1 MPSLIFLATQDP
13 ALAESWS
20 RHVPAGRVVLRLG
33 EQVFPAAPT
42 PGFAAVVVLD
52 AASAD
57 RLPAGLARCPTI
69 LVGEPRSLPFEQARM
84 AGRAKVYL
92 SYEDSVNR
100 LGELLPVVDEL
111 AEQQALAE
119 TLAARVR
126 REEPSPSRADPPG
139 PAGWWEFIEGA
150 LEHLGRRDSLLAEFR
165 RGARRALQAS
175 RIAVFVREGT
185 VFRAEG
191 MEGSEGAFGADD
203 PLVGFFEA
211 RPAVVDGSEPGIDA
225 DPLAGLAVRNRL
237 ALWGARLLV
246 PVHDNGRLLALLAV
260 GVRDDGA
267 PPDAGDRERAVQL
280 ARWLRLALARCLG
293 HERLAAAADKA
304 VLAEKYLPGSV
315 ILGPS
320 EAVPRQLPVLV
331 RELIGQAR
339 RNRAVFRESPR
350 AGQPWRA
357 AAGIV
362 AETGGVW
369 AWWDD
374 ATAEVRDAEQAE
386 RLRRREV
393 LRELSLT
400 LSHELGN
407 ALVSLT
413 TFRQAKA
420 ERMPPP
426 ALMETIKADVGHLE
440 ALNANL
446 AVMQGLH
453 EAEAEAVDIRELAQE
468 VGRALGLR
476 VEAGAEPLVLLAN
489 RKLLDFALR
498 AILRTLGENRAE
510 LGLKELSLRV
520 RATGAGPELTA
531 LLSIKGRMLEL
542 EGILPEP
549 EEGAVP
555 THGRLGVFLAKEILR
570 LHHGEIHAGPGL
582 EGTEILLSLRKL

>member
-13 ALAESWS
+13 ALAEAWS

-69 LVGEPRSLPFEQARM
+69 LVGEPRSLPFEQARLS
-84 AGRAKVYL
+84 GRAKVYL
-92 SYEDSVNR
+92 SYAESAER
-100 LGELLPVVDEL
+100 LGDFLPVVDEL

-119 TLAARVR
+119 ALAARVR
-126 REEPSPSRADPPG
+126 RDGPG
-139 PAGWWEFIEGA
+139 PVRSAAAAPADWWEFVEGA
-150 LEHLGRRDSLLAEFR
+150 LEHLERRDALLAEFR
-165 RGARRALQAS
+165 RGARRALRSS
-175 RIAVFVREGT
+175 RITVFVREGT
-185 VFRAEG
+185 VFRAAG
-191 MEGSEGAFGADD
+191 AEGAEDGWGADD

-211 RPAVVDGSEPGIDA
+211 RPAVVDGSEPEIDA

-237 ALWGARLLV
+237 ALWGARLIV

-267 PPDAGDRERAVQL
+267 PHDAGDRERAVQW
-280 ARWLRLALARCLG
+280 ARWLRLALARSRV

-304 VLAEKYLPGSV
+304 ALAEKYLPGSV
-315 ILGPS
+315 VLGPA

-350 AGQPWRA
+350 PGQPGRA

-374 ATAEVRDAEQAE
+374 AATEVRDAELAE

-393 LRELSLT
+393 LRGLALT

-413 TFRQAKA
+413 TFRQAKT

-468 VGRALGLR
+468 IGKALGLR

-498 AILRTLGENRAE
+498 AILRTVGENRGE
-510 LGLKELSLRV
+510 LGLKDLSLRV
-520 RATGAGPELTA
+520 RATGSGSELTA
-531 LLSIKGRMLEL
+531 LLAIKGRQLEL

-555 THGRLGVFLAKEILR
+555 TQGRLGVFLAKEILR

>member
-52 AASAD
+52 AACAD

-69 LVGEPRSLPFEQARM
+69 FVGEPRSLPFEQARL

-92 SYEDSVNR
+92 SYEESADR
-100 LGELLPVVDEL
+100 LGAFLPVVDEL

-119 TLAARVR
+119 SLAARVR
-126 REEPSPSRADPPG
+126 REEPAPGRGPPAT
-139 PAGWWEFIEGA
+139 PAGWWEFVEGA
-150 LEHLGRRDSLLAEFR
+150 LENLERRDALLAEFR

-175 RIAVFVREGT
+175 RITVFVREGT

-191 MEGSEGAFGADD
+191 VAGADGGFGADD
-203 PLVGFFEA
+203 PLVGFFET
-211 RPAVVDGSEPGIDA
+211 RPSVLDGSEPEIDA

-267 PPDAGDRERAVQL
+267 PHDAGDRERAVQL
-280 ARWLRLALARCLG
+280 ARWLRLALARCLA
-293 HERLAAAADKA
+293 HERLAASSDKA
-304 VLAEKYLPGSV
+304 ALAEKYLPGSV
-315 ILGPS
+315 ILGPA
-320 EAVPRQLPVLV
+320 EAVPRQVPVLV

-350 AGQPWRA
+350 PGQPWRA

-362 AETGGVW
+362 NETGGVW

-374 ATAEVRDAEQAE
+374 ATAEVRDGEQAE

-393 LRELSLT
+393 LRDLALT

-510 LGLKELSLRV
+510 LGLKDLSLRV
-520 RATGAGPELTA
+520 RSTGSGAELTA
-531 LLSIKGRMLEL
+531 LLSIKGRLLEL

-555 THGRLGVFLAKEILR
+555 NQGRLGVFLAKEILR

>member
-1 MPSLIFLATQDP
+1 M
-13 ALAESWS
+13 
-20 RHVPAGRVVLRLG
+20 
-33 EQVFPAAPT
+33 
-42 PGFAAVVVLD
+42 
-52 AASAD
+52 
-57 RLPAGLARCPTI
+57 
-69 LVGEPRSLPFEQARM
+69 
-84 AGRAKVYL
+84 
-92 SYEDSVNR
+92 
-100 LGELLPVVDEL
+100 
-111 AEQQALAE
+111 
-119 TLAARVR
+119 
-126 REEPSPSRADPPG
+126 
-139 PAGWWEFIEGA
+139 
-150 LEHLGRRDSLLAEFR
+150 
-165 RGARRALQAS
+165 
-175 RIAVFVREGT
+175 
-185 VFRAEG
+185 
-191 MEGSEGAFGADD
+191 
-203 PLVGFFEA
+203 
-211 RPAVVDGSEPGIDA
+211 
-225 DPLAGLAVRNRL
+225 
-237 ALWGARLLV
+237 
-246 PVHDNGRLLALLAV
+246 PVHDNGRLLALFAV
-260 GVRDDGA
+260 GVRDDGV
-267 PPDAGDRERAVQL
+267 PPDAGDRERAVQV
-280 ARWLRLALARCLG
+280 ARWLRLSLARCVA
-293 HERLAAAADKA
+293 HERLAATADKA

-315 ILGPS
+315 ILGPA

-339 RNRAVFRESPR
+339 RNRAVFRASPR
-350 AGQPWRA
+350 PGQPWRA

-393 LRELSLT
+393 LRELALT

-453 EAEAEAVDIRELAQE
+453 EAEAEAVDLRELTQE
-468 VGRALGLR
+468 VGHALGLR

-510 LGLKELSLRV
+510 LGLKDLSLRV
-520 RATGAGPELTA
+520 RSTGAGPELTA
-531 LLSIKGRMLEL
+531 LLAIKGRSLEL

>member
-1 MPSLIFLATQDP
+1 
-13 ALAESWS
+13 
-20 RHVPAGRVVLRLG
+20 
-33 EQVFPAAPT
+33 
-42 PGFAAVVVLD
+42 
-52 AASAD
+52 
-57 RLPAGLARCPTI
+57 LPAGLARCPTI
-69 LVGEPRSLPFEQARM
+69 FVGEPRSLPFEQARM

-92 SYEDSVNR
+92 SYEESADR
-100 LGELLPVVDEL
+100 LGSFLPVVDEL
-111 AEQQALAE
+111 AEQQTLAE
-119 TLAARVR
+119 SLAARVR
-126 REEPSPSRADPPG
+126 REVPSPGRGQPVA

-150 LEHLGRRDSLLAEFR
+150 LEHLERRDALLAEFR
-165 RGARRALQAS
+165 RGARRALQS
-175 RIAVFVREGT
+175 TRITVFVREGT
-185 VFRAEG
+185 VFRT
-191 MEGSEGAFGADD
+191 EGANGAEDGFGADD

-211 RPAVVDGSEPGIDA
+211 RPAVLDGSEPEIDA

-260 GVRDDGA
+260 GVRDDGS
-267 PPDAGDRERAVQL
+267 PHDAGDRERAVQL
-280 ARWLRLALARCLG
+280 ARWLRLALARCLA
-293 HERLAAAADKA
+293 HERLAAAADKGT
-304 VLAEKYLPGSV
+304 LAEKYLPGSV
-315 ILGPS
+315 ILGPA

-331 RELIGQAR
+331 RELCGQAR

-350 AGQPWRA
+350 PGQPWRA

-374 ATAEVRDAEQAE
+374 ATAEVREAEQAE

-393 LRELSLT
+393 LRDLALT

-446 AVMQGLH
+446 GVMQGLH

-468 VGRALGLR
+468 VGKALGLR

-510 LGLKELSLRV
+510 LGLKDLSLRV
-520 RATGAGPELTA
+520 RATGAGADLTA
-531 LLSIKGRMLEL
+531 LLSIKGPLLEL

-555 THGRLGVFLAKEILR
+555 NQGRLGVFLAKEILR

>member
-1 MPSLIFLATQDP
+1 
-13 ALAESWS
+13 
-20 RHVPAGRVVLRLG
+20 
-33 EQVFPAAPT
+33 
-42 PGFAAVVVLD
+42 
-52 AASAD
+52 
-57 RLPAGLARCPTI
+57 
-69 LVGEPRSLPFEQARM
+69 
-84 AGRAKVYL
+84 
-92 SYEDSVNR
+92 
-100 LGELLPVVDEL
+100 
-111 AEQQALAE
+111 
-119 TLAARVR
+119 
-126 REEPSPSRADPPG
+126 
-139 PAGWWEFIEGA
+139 
-150 LEHLGRRDSLLAEFR
+150 
-165 RGARRALQAS
+165 
-175 RIAVFVREGT
+175 
-185 VFRAEG
+185 
-191 MEGSEGAFGADD
+191 
-203 PLVGFFEA
+203 
-211 RPAVVDGSEPGIDA
+211 
-225 DPLAGLAVRNRL
+225 
-237 ALWGARLLV
+237 
-246 PVHDNGRLLALLAV
+246 
-260 GVRDDGA
+260 
-267 PPDAGDRERAVQL
+267 
-280 ARWLRLALARCLG
+280 
-293 HERLAAAADKA
+293 
-304 VLAEKYLPGSV
+304 
-315 ILGPS
+315 
-320 EAVPRQLPVLV
+320 
-331 RELIGQAR
+331 
-339 RNRAVFRESPR
+339 
-350 AGQPWRA
+350 
-357 AAGIV
+357 V

-476 VEAGAEPLVLLAN
+476 VEVGAEPLVLLAN

-510 LGLKELSLRV
+510 LGLKDLSLRV
-520 RATGAGPELTA
+520 RSTGADAELTA
-531 LLSIKGRMLEL
+531 LLAIKGRLLEL

-555 THGRLGVFLAKEILR
+555 NQGRLGVFLAKEILR

>member
-1 MPSLIFLATQDP
+1 M
-13 ALAESWS
+13 
-20 RHVPAGRVVLRLG
+20 
-33 EQVFPAAPT
+33 
-42 PGFAAVVVLD
+42 
-52 AASAD
+52 
-57 RLPAGLARCPTI
+57 
-69 LVGEPRSLPFEQARM
+69 
-84 AGRAKVYL
+84 
-92 SYEDSVNR
+92 
-100 LGELLPVVDEL
+100 DEL
-111 AEQQALAE
+111 AEQQALAAS
-119 TLAARVR
+119 LAARVR
-126 REEPSPSRADPPG
+126 REEPASAWGGPAA

-150 LEHLGRRDSLLAEFR
+150 LENLGRRDALLAEFR

-175 RIAVFVREGT
+175 RITVFVRAGT
-185 VFRAEG
+185 VFRT
-191 MEGSEGAFGADD
+191 EGADGAESGFGADD
-203 PLVGFFEA
+203 PLVDFFET
-211 RPAVVDGSEPGIDA
+211 RPAVVDGSEMAIDA

-246 PVHDNGRLLALLAV
+246 PVHDNGRLLALLVV

-267 PPDAGDRERAVQL
+267 PPDTGDRERAVQL
-280 ARWLRLALARCLG
+280 ARWLRLALARCLA

-304 VLAEKYLPGSV
+304 TLAEKYLPGSV
-315 ILGPS
+315 ILGPT

-350 AGQPWRA
+350 PGQPWRA

-374 ATAEVRDAEQAE
+374 ATMEVRDAEQVE
-386 RLRRREV
+386 RQRRREV
-393 LRELSLT
+393 LRDLALT

-413 TFRQAKA
+413 TLRQAKA

-426 ALMETIKADVGHLE
+426 YLMETIKADVGQLE
-440 ALNANL
+440 TLNANL

-476 VEAGAEPLVLLAN
+476 VEAGAEPVVLLAN
-489 RKLLDFALR
+489 RMLLDFALR

-510 LGLKELSLRV
+510 LGLKDLSLRV
-520 RATGAGPELTA
+520 RSTGAGADLTA
-531 LLSIKGRMLEL
+531 LLSIKGRLLEL

-555 THGRLGVFLAKEILR
+555 NQGRLGVFLAKEILR